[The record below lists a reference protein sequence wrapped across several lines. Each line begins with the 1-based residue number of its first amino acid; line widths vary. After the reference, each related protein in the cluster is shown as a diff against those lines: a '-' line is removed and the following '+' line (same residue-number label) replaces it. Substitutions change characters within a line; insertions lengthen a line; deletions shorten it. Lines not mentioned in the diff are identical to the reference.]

1 MKYDVESINK
11 RKEKTKILKRIMEII
26 AIILIYNI
34 ILIIVSS
41 INGKDFSI
49 LGYKAYIVDTNS
61 MEPTINV
68 GDIVIVKKVKEDK
81 LKQGDVITFTEEGE
95 VITHRITKVETEE
108 KGTQYVTKGDNN
120 NTEDT
125 FKIRYNDIIGEE
137 ILTIPRLGKTVQ
149 ILDSKIIILIIIL
162 IILIFILVKI
172 QKNEKIENRREKKK
186 IEEKKR
192 NKN

>member
-11 RKEKTKILKRIMEII
+11 RKEKTKTLKRIMEII

-41 INGKDFSI
+41 IDGKDFCI

-108 KGTQYVTKGDNN
+108 IGTQYVTKGDNN

-186 IEEKKR
+186 IEENKK

>member
-11 RKEKTKILKRIMEII
+11 RKEKAKILKRIMEII

-108 KGTQYVTKGDNN
+108 IGTQYVTKGDNN

-186 IEEKKR
+186 IEENKK

>member
-11 RKEKTKILKRIMEII
+11 RKEKTKTLKRIMEII

-41 INGKDFSI
+41 IDGKDFCI

-108 KGTQYVTKGDNN
+108 IGIQYVTKGDNN

-186 IEEKKR
+186 IEENKK